1 MTPVLPYSVM
11 TTKRKFDEVGA
22 MGAID
27 QAMSDLTEPERVRV
41 LRWAWDK
48 FGNAAGSP
56 TLPAHSGRPVAE
68 SERKGGLVQ
77 ADDGEDVGD
86 FYSRAGA
93 STEPERA
100 LVVAYW
106 LQEIKGDDHFDAQ
119 SVNKELK
126 HLGLGVSNITRALDD
141 LKGRKPQLV
150 IQTQKSGKTKQA
162 RKLYKVTG
170 AGKQQVAKWLAGEDR
185 E

>member
-1 MTPVLPYSVM
+1 M

-48 FGNAAGSP
+48 FGNAAGSL
-56 TLPAHSGRPVAE
+56 TLPVHSGRSVAE

-77 ADDGEDVGD
+77 ADESEDVGD

-126 HLGLGVSNITRALDD
+126 HLGHGVSNITRALDD

-162 RKLYKVTG
+162 RKLYKVTA
-170 AGKQQVAKWLAGEDR
+170 AGKQQVGKWLAGEDR

>member
-1 MTPVLPYSVM
+1 M

-22 MGAID
+22 MSAID

-48 FGNAAGSP
+48 FGDATSSP
-56 TLPAHSGRPVAE
+56 TPRTNSGRSTE
-68 SERKGGLVQ
+68 SERKTSLGQ
-77 ADDGEDVGD
+77 ADESEDVGD
-86 FYSRAGA
+86 FYARAGA

-106 LQEIKGDDHFDAQ
+106 LQEIKGDDHFEAQ

-126 HLGLGVSNITRALDD
+126 HLGHGVSNITRALDD

-150 IQTQKSGKTKQA
+150 IQTQKSGKSKQA
-162 RKLYKVTG
+162 RKLYKVTA
-170 AGKQQVAKWLAGEDR
+170 AGKQQVVKWLTGEDR